1 MAIIWMKS
9 PRGGV
14 FPVNA
19 SRKARLEARGF
30 ELVKGRPA
38 RAAASQT
45 ADQPAAA
52 AAAPSSEQDK
62 PQEEP
67 KKSETKKS
75 GAKAK

>member
-9 PRGGV
+9 PHGSV

-38 RAAASQT
+38 RAAAQSAGQPT
-45 ADQPAAA
+45 AADAV
-52 AAAPSSEQDK
+52 PSSEQDK
-62 PQEEP
+62 AQEEP
-67 KKSETKKS
+67 KKPETKKS